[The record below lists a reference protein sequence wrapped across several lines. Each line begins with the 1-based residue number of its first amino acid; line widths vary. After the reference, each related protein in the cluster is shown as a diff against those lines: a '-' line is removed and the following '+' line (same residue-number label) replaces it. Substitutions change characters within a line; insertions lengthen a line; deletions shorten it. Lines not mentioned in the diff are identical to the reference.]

1 MCWAFTGVPV
11 NDAMNI
17 EAEKE
22 NIQSHV
28 DKGNY
33 HAAINLAI
41 SAMNACRRND
51 DQAGVD
57 VFIAYIREIV
67 DVMADAFGSR

>member
-1 MCWAFTGVPV
+1 M
-11 NDAMNI
+11 DI
-17 EAEKE
+17 KAEKE
-22 NIQSHV
+22 SINTHL

-41 SAMNACRRND
+41 SAMNECRKNK

-57 VFIAYIREIV
+57 EFIDFIRSIV
-67 DVMADAFGSR
+67 DKLDQEFGSKANNG

>member
-1 MCWAFTGVPV
+1 ME
-11 NDAMNI
+11 I
-17 EAEKE
+17 ESEKE
-22 NIQSHV
+22 NIQTHL

-41 SAMNACRRND
+41 SAMNECRRNK

-57 VFIAYIREIV
+57 EFIDFIKGIV
-67 DVMADAFGSR
+67 DRLADEFGSQT

>member
-1 MCWAFTGVPV
+1 M
-11 NDAMNI
+11 DI
-17 EAEKE
+17 KSEKE
-22 NIQSHV
+22 SINTHL

-41 SAMNACRRND
+41 SAMNECRRNK

-57 VFIAYIREIV
+57 EFIEFIRNIV
-67 DVMADAFGSR
+67 DKLDQAFGSKANNG

>member
-1 MCWAFTGVPV
+1 MM
-11 NDAMNI
+11 DI
-17 EAEKE
+17 KAEKA
-22 NIQSHV
+22 NIQKHL

-41 SAMNACRRND
+41 SAMNECRRNE

-57 VFIAYIREIV
+57 EFIDFIRGIV
-67 DVMADAFGSR
+67 DQLADEFGSK

>member
-1 MCWAFTGVPV
+1 M
-11 NDAMNI
+11 DI
-17 EAEKE
+17 KSEKE
-22 NIQSHV
+22 SINTHL

-41 SAMNACRRND
+41 SAMNECRRNK

-57 VFIAYIREIV
+57 EFIDFIRSIV
-67 DVMADAFGSR
+67 DKLDQAFGSKANND

>member
-1 MCWAFTGVPV
+1 
-11 NDAMNI
+11 MNV
-17 EAEKE
+17 ESEKK

-41 SAMNACRRND
+41 SAMNECRKND
-51 DQAGVD
+51 SQTGVD
-57 VFIAYIREIV
+57 FFIAYIKEIV
-67 DVMADAFGSR
+67 DVMDAEFGSK

>member
-1 MCWAFTGVPV
+1 M
-11 NDAMNI
+11 DI
-17 EAEKE
+17 SSEKE
-22 NIQSHV
+22 IIQGHV

-41 SAMNACRRND
+41 SAMNDCRRNK

-57 VFIAYIREIV
+57 TFIAFIREII
-67 DVMADAFGSR
+67 DVMDAEFGSK

>member
-1 MCWAFTGVPV
+1 MG
-11 NDAMNI
+11 I
-17 EAEKE
+17 KSEKE

-41 SAMNACRRND
+41 SAMNECRRNQ

-57 VFIAYIREIV
+57 DFIAVIRGIV
-67 DVMADAFGSR
+67 DVMADKFGSR

>member
-1 MCWAFTGVPV
+1 MKA
-11 NDAMNI
+11 
-17 EAEKE
+17 ESEKE
-22 NIQSHV
+22 NIQFHV

-41 SAMNACRRND
+41 SAMNECRRND

-57 VFIAYIREIV
+57 DFITVMKDIV
-67 DVMADAFGSR
+67 NVMAVKFASK

>member
-1 MCWAFTGVPV
+1 
-11 NDAMNI
+11 MNI
-17 EAEKE
+17 KSEKE

-41 SAMNACRRND
+41 SAMNECRRNE

-57 VFIAYIREIV
+57 IFIGVIRDII
-67 DVMADAFGSR
+67 DTMADEFGSK

>member
-1 MCWAFTGVPV
+1 MIY
-11 NDAMNI
+11 DIMNI
-17 EAEKE
+17 KLEKE

-41 SAMNACRRND
+41 SAMNECRRSDN
-51 DQAGVD
+51 QSGVD
-57 VFIAYIREIV
+57 SFIIVIREIV
-67 DVMADAFGSR
+67 NVMDNEFGSK